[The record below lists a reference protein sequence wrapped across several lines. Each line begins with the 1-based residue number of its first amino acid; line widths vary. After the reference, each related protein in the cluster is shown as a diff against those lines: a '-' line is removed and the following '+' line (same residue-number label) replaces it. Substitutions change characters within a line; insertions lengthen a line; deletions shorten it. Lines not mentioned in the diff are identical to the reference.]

1 MTKVLA
7 INGSARM
14 EKGYTHALLNAF
26 LEGVRDAEATIELI
40 YAKKLKIR
48 PCLGDFQCWYDKIGE
63 CIQQD
68 DMESLYP
75 KLRSADILVLAIP
88 VYLPMPGEMQ
98 NLLNRLMP
106 IVEPILEFRDGHTRA
121 KFHDNVRIFKIVLVA
136 VGGWWEIGNLD
147 TVTGIVKEI
156 AGKVGVEFGGPI
168 LRPHAFM
175 MKENK
180 EKSEEILN
188 ATKKAGTQLIENG
201 DITPD
206 ILQII
211 SQPLISEEALRKRYN
226 SDYEKAKRQ
235 KSET

>member
-26 LEGVRDAEATIELI
+26 LEGVKDAEATVELV

-63 CIQQD
+63 CIQKD

-75 KLRSADILVLAIP
+75 KLRSADILILAIP
-88 VYLPMPGEMQ
+88 VYLPLPGEMQ

-106 IVEPILEFRDGHTRA
+106 IVEPLLNFKDGRTQV
-121 KFHDNVRIFKIVLVA
+121 KFHDDVRIFKIVLLA
-136 VGGWWEIGNLD
+136 VGGWWEIGNLG
-147 TVTGIVKEI
+147 TVTHIVKEI
-156 AGKVGVEFGGPI
+156 TEKVGVEFGGPI
-168 LRPHAFM
+168 LRPHASLM
-175 MKENK
+175 NENK

-188 ATKKAGTQLIENG
+188 ATTKAGKQLIEEG
-201 DITPD
+201 DIAAD
-206 ILQII
+206 ILEII

-226 SDYEKAKRQ
+226 SDYEKAKRP
-235 KSET
+235 KI

>member
-14 EKGYTHALLNAF
+14 EKGYTHTVLNAF
-26 LEGVRDAEATIELI
+26 LEGIKNADATVELV

-48 PCLGDFQCWYDKIGE
+48 PCLGDFQCWYDKIGV

-68 DMESLYP
+68 DMELLYP
-75 KLRSADILVLAIP
+75 KLRNADILILAIP
-88 VYLPMPGEMQ
+88 TYLPLPGEIQ

-106 IVEPILEFRDGHTRA
+106 IVEPVLEFKDGRTRA
-121 KFHDNVRIFKIVLVA
+121 KFHDDVRIFKIVLVA
-136 VGGWWEIGNLD
+136 VGGWWEIGNLG
-147 TVTGIVKEI
+147 TVTRIIEEVAE
-156 AGKVGVEFGGPI
+156 KVGVEFGGPI
-168 LRPHAFM
+168 LRPHASL

-188 ATKKAGTQLIENG
+188 ATKKAGTQLIEKG
-201 DITPD
+201 DIAQD
-206 ILQII
+206 ILDTI

-226 SDYEKAKRQ
+226 SDYEKARR
-235 KSET
+235 SHI

>member
-14 EKGYTHALLNAF
+14 EKGYTHTMLNAF
-26 LEGVRDAEATIELI
+26 LEGIKDADATVELV

-63 CIQQD
+63 CIQKD
-68 DMESLYP
+68 DMDSLYP
-75 KLRSADILVLAIP
+75 KLRNADILVLAIP
-88 VYLPMPGEMQ
+88 LYLPLPGEMQ

-106 IVEPILEFRDGHTRA
+106 IVEPILEFRDGRTRA
-121 KFHDNVRIFKIVLVA
+121 KFHDDVRIFKIVLVA

-147 TVTGIVKEI
+147 TVVRIVEEV
-156 AGKVGVEFGGPI
+156 AEKVSIEFAGPI
-168 LRPHAFM
+168 LRPHASL

-188 ATKKAGTQLIENG
+188 ATKRAGKQLIEEG
-201 DITPD
+201 DISPD
-206 ILQII
+206 LLETIR
-211 SQPLISEEALRKRYN
+211 QPLISEEALRKRYN
-226 SDYEKAKRQ
+226 SSYERAKR
-235 KSET
+235 SST